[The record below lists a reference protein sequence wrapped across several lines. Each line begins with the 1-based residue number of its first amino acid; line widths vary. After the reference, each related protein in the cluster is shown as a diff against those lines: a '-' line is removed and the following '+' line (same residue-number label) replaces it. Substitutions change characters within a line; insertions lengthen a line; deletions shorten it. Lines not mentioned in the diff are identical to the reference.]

1 MSVMENMKIDYSKD
15 SNKNNKS
22 IDSDYLNIEDK
33 DEDYSSKK
41 DLLFDE
47 KNGNNSKYIPEFAA
61 NTPVG
66 RALQDNKNKDFGN
79 NSFNFY

>member
-1 MSVMENMKIDYSKD
+1 MENMKIDYSKD

-33 DEDYSSKK
+33 DESYSSQKN
-41 DLLFDE
+41 LLFDE
-47 KNGNNSKYIPEFAA
+47 KNDNNRKNIPEFAS

-66 RALQDNKNKDFGN
+66 RALQDNKNKELGD